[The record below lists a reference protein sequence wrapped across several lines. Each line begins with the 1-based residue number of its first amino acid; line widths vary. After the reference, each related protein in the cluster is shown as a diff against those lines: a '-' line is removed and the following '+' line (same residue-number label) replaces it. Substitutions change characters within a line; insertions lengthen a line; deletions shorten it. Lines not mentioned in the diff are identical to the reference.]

1 MMLFSYYSLLTVPLQ
16 TTEVFF
22 RNSTFHCNLICQWE
36 EREGVSS
43 KPENPVQLVQNE
55 QDQAAITEDDEYV
68 TLETVQES
76 VRGSRVNDEDSVR
89 LDFAVVHHKNY

>member
-1 MMLFSYYSLLTVPLQ
+1 M
-16 TTEVFF
+16 FF

-43 KPENPVQLVQNE
+43 KPENPVQLIQSE
-55 QDQAAITEDDEYV
+55 QDQAAVTEDDEYV
-68 TLETVQES
+68 TLGTVRES